1 MINSMDIS
9 GKLTLHLPTQS
20 GEGKN
25 GTWQKSGFVVET
37 SADKYPKK
45 VCFTTWGDT
54 IAQSQA
60 FQVGEDVKVSFDVE
74 SREYMGKWYSDIKAW
89 KVERTTGSAPNAAP
103 SVESNNQNNRPSDT
117 STNNN
122 KVSESF
128 TIAQDDD
135 LPF

>member
-1 MINSMDIS
+1 MDIS
-9 GKLTLHLPTQS
+9 GKLSLHLPTQT

-45 VCFTTWGDT
+45 VFFTTWGDT
-54 IAQSQA
+54 IAQAQA
-60 FQVGEDVKVSFDVE
+60 FQPGEEVKVSFDVE

-89 KVERTTGSAPNAAP
+89 KIERTAPGAPNAAP
-103 SVESNNQNNRPSDT
+103 SIQNTTQNNTPSDSA
-117 STNNN
+117 STNTSANEAFN
-122 KVSESF
+122 V
-128 TIAQDDD
+128 TQDDD